1 MHITTDLPGVTGKNE
16 RKGVRERAFQK
27 TESLYNMKCC
37 SWSPLPVSP
46 SS

>member
-27 TESLYNMKCC
+27 TVNHSTT
-37 SWSPLPVSP
+37 
-46 SS
+46 